1 MSGHRGLEHM
11 NEGNI
16 MALYISTSEA
26 NRRVSRL
33 HDISVSVAT
42 GYLDADSIR
51 LWVEIEF
58 LLPHIEP
65 NLFATLTEGQMSGL
79 RTAMHNLL
87 VETSDVKSITNC
99 TFRSSDVAEL
109 LRELHK
115 VSVAL

>member
-1 MSGHRGLEHM
+1 MTT
-11 NEGNI
+11 
-16 MALYISTSEA
+16 YITTSEA
-26 NRRVSRL
+26 TRRVSRL

-51 LWVEIEF
+51 LWVEIES

-65 NLFATLTEGQMSGL
+65 SLFATLTESEMSGL
-79 RTAMHNLL
+79 RAVMHNLL
-87 VETSDVKSITNC
+87 VETSDIKSITSC

-115 VSVAL
+115 VSVSL